1 MDRRLSRRD
10 ALKLAAA
17 AALPAVAGGLRF
29 GVPSAQA
36 GPLVAGIVKD
46 LPGGV
51 LIPRGT
57 NAEMNWG
64 SMAGIDYLTPVD
76 RFFVRNHTAT
86 TFVNPA
92 TWRLEVFGSGLRGRP
107 ARGTGTQFS
116 LKDLDRLP
124 RVTQTAFVE
133 CAGNGRSYFA
143 AQEGTPAPGTQWGL
157 GAIGVARW
165 TGVPL
170 REILERAGV
179 RADAVDVMAEG
190 LDSTVVAADGTD
202 QGHVRR
208 PIPIAKA
215 LDDTL
220 LALEM
225 NGQTLP
231 FDHGAP
237 ARLIVPGWVG
247 IANIKWVGAIEV
259 ANTPL
264 ASPWNTTQY
273 RLVGPSYPADQK
285 PLTTQP
291 LKSAFEVAPNRA
303 FKAGETVQLRGRSW
317 SGGDA
322 RPRSVRV
329 SLDGG
334 VTWTGART
342 HSPNTD
348 KAWLRWTVDWTPVKP
363 GPTTILA
370 QATDR
375 AGHQQPD
382 HVPFNRDGYLYD
394 GIVRLPVTITR

>member
-1 MDRRLSRRD
+1 MDRRLTRRD
-10 ALKLAAA
+10 ALKLAAVGS
-17 AALPAVAGGLRF
+17 LPLLAGGLRF
-29 GVPSAQA
+29 GASTAQA
-36 GPLVAGIVKD
+36 GPVLPGIVKD
-46 LPGGV
+46 LPPGV
-51 LIPRGT
+51 LIARGT

-64 SMAGIDYLTPVD
+64 SMAGIDDLTPFD

-107 ARGTGTQFS
+107 ERGKGKLFS
-116 LKDLDRLP
+116 LKDLEKLP
-124 RVTQTAFVE
+124 LESRTVFVE

-143 AQEGTPAPGTQWGL
+143 SQEGTPAPGTAWGL
-157 GAIGVARW
+157 GAIGVAKW

-179 RADAVDVMAEG
+179 RPDAVDVMPEG
-190 LDSTVVAADGTD
+190 LDSTVPAADGTD

-220 LALEM
+220 VALEM
-225 NGQTLP
+225 NGSDLP

-237 ARLIVPGWVG
+237 ARMIVPGWVG

-259 ANTPL
+259 ANTTL
-264 ASPWNTTQY
+264 TSPWNTTQY
-273 RLVGPSYPADQK
+273 KLVGPSYPADQP

-291 LKSAFEVAPNRA
+291 LKSAFEVAPGRT
-303 FKAGETVQLRGRSW
+303 FKAGVPVQLRGRSW
-317 SGGDA
+317 SGTN

-334 VTWTGART
+334 VTWTGAPT
-342 HSPNTD
+342 HGPNTEN
-348 KAWLRWTVDWTPVKP
+348 AWLRWTVDWTPTTT
-363 GPTTILA
+363 GPTALLA

-375 AGHQQPD
+375 TGHQQPD

-394 GIVRLPVTITR
+394 GIVKLPVTVMS

>member
-10 ALKLAAA
+10 ALKLGAAGA
-17 AALPAVAGGLRF
+17 GALLAGGLRL
-29 GVPSAQA
+29 GTPAAQA
-36 GPLVAGIVKD
+36 GPLVPGIVKD

-64 SMAGIDYLTPVD
+64 SMAGIDYLTPFD

-92 TWRLEVFGSGLRGRP
+92 TWRLEVFGTGLRGRP
-107 ARGTGTQFS
+107 ARGKGRLFS
-116 LKDLDRLP
+116 LKDLEKLP
-124 RVTQTAFVE
+124 RETRTVFVE
-133 CAGNGRSYFA
+133 CAGNARSAFA
-143 AQEGTPAPGTQWGL
+143 SQEGRAAPGTQWGL
-157 GAIGVARW
+157 GAIGVAQW

-170 REILERAGV
+170 REVLERAGV
-179 RADAVDVMAEG
+179 RPDAVDVMPEG
-190 LDSTVVAADGTD
+190 LDSTVAAADGTD

-208 PIPIAKA
+208 PFPIAKA
-215 LDDTL
+215 LDDVL
-220 LALEM
+220 IALEM
-225 NGQTLP
+225 NGGDLP

-237 ARLIVPGWVG
+237 ARIIVPGWVG

-259 ANTPL
+259 ADHPL
-264 ASPWNTTQY
+264 FSPWNTTQY
-273 RLVGPSYPADQK
+273 RLVGPTYPADQP

-291 LKSAFEVAPNRA
+291 LKSAFEVAPGRT
-303 FKAGETVQLRGRSW
+303 FKAGVPVQLRGRSW
-317 SGGDA
+317 SGGV

-334 VTWTGART
+334 TTWTGART
-342 HSPNTD
+342 HGPNLD
-348 KAWLRWTVDWTPVKP
+348 HAWLRWTVDWTPTQT
-363 GPTTILA
+363 GPTALLA

-382 HVPFNRDGYLYD
+382 HVAFNRDGYLYD
-394 GIVRLPVTITR
+394 GIVRLPVTVVA

>member
-1 MDRRLSRRD
+1 MDRRFSRRD
-10 ALKLAAA
+10 AFKLAAA
-17 AALPAVAGGLRF
+17 GSIPLVTGLRF
-29 GVPSAQA
+29 GAPAAKA

-64 SMAGIDYLTPVD
+64 SMAGIDYLTPYD

-86 TFVNPA
+86 TFVNRA
-92 TWRLEVFGSGLRGRP
+92 TWRLEVFGTGLRGRP
-107 ARGTGTQFS
+107 ERGAGKTFS
-116 LKDLDRLP
+116 LKDLDKLP
-124 RVTQTAFVE
+124 RETRTVFVE
-133 CAGNGRSYFA
+133 CAGNARSYFA
-143 AQEGTPAPGTQWGL
+143 SQEGTPAPGTAWGL
-157 GAIGVARW
+157 GAIGVAQW

-170 REILERAGV
+170 REVLERAGV
-179 RADAVDVMAEG
+179 RPDAVDVMPEG
-190 LDSTVVAADGTD
+190 LDSTVLAADGTD

-220 LALEM
+220 VALEM
-225 NGQTLP
+225 NGDDLP

-237 ARLIVPGWVG
+237 ARIIVPGYVG

-259 ANTPL
+259 ADHAL
-264 ASPWNTTQY
+264 FSPWNTTQY
-273 RLVGPSYPADQK
+273 KLVGPTYPADQP

-291 LKSAFEVAPNRA
+291 LKSAFEVAPGRA
-303 FKAGETVQLRGRSW
+303 FKAGVPVQLRGRSW
-317 SGGDA
+317 SGSS

-334 VTWTGART
+334 VTWTGATT
-342 HSPNTD
+342 HGPNTEN
-348 KAWLRWTVDWTPVKP
+348 AWLRWTVDWTPTKT
-363 GPTTILA
+363 GPTALLA

-375 AGHQQPD
+375 TGHQQPD

-394 GIVRLPVTITR
+394 GIVKLPVTVTA

>member
-1 MDRRLSRRD
+1 MDRHLSRRD

-17 AALPAVAGGLRF
+17 GSGALFTGLRF
-29 GVPSAQA
+29 GAPAAQA
-36 GPLVAGIVKD
+36 GPLVPGIVKE
-46 LPGGV
+46 LAPGV

-64 SMAGIDYLTPVD
+64 AMAGIDYLTPVD
-76 RFFVRNHTAT
+76 RFFVRNHTTT

-92 TWRLEVFGSGLRGRP
+92 TWRLEVFGTGLRGRP
-107 ARGTGTQFS
+107 QRGSGTLFS
-116 LKDLDRLP
+116 LKDLEKLP
-124 RVTQTAFVE
+124 RESITAFVE

-143 AQEGTPAPGTQWGL
+143 AQEGTPAPGTAWGL
-157 GAIGVARW
+157 GGIGVARW

-179 RADAVDVMAEG
+179 RPDAVDVMAEG
-190 LDSTVVAADGTD
+190 LDSTVPAADGTD

-208 PIPIAKA
+208 PIPLAKA

-225 NGQTLP
+225 NGDPLP
-231 FDHGAP
+231 FDHGFP

-247 IANIKWVGAIEV
+247 IANIKWVGSIRV
-259 ANTPL
+259 AANAL
-264 ASPWNTTQY
+264 HSPWNTTQY
-273 RLVGPSYPADQK
+273 RKVGPSYPVDAP

-291 LKSAFEVAPNRA
+291 LKSAFEVAPGRR
-303 FKAGETVQLRGRSW
+303 FTAGQPVTLLGRSW
-317 SGGDA
+317 SGEA

-329 SLDGG
+329 STDGG

-342 HSPNTD
+342 FGPNTEN
-348 KAWLRWTVDWTPVKP
+348 AWLRWAIDWTPTKA
-363 GPTTILA
+363 GPTALLA

-382 HVPFNRDGYLYD
+382 HVPFNRDGYQYD
-394 GIVRLPVTITR
+394 GIVRVPVTVAN

>member
-17 AALPAVAGGLRF
+17 GTGTLLAGGLRF

-64 SMAGIDYLTPVD
+64 SMAGVDYLTPFD

-92 TWRLEVFGSGLRGRP
+92 TWRLEVFGTGLRGRP
-107 ARGTGTQFS
+107 ARGKGRLFS
-116 LKDLDRLP
+116 LKDLEKLP
-124 RVTQTAFVE
+124 RETRTVFVE
-133 CAGNGRSYFA
+133 CAGNARSYFA
-143 AQEGTPAPGTQWGL
+143 SQEGQAAPGTQWGL
-157 GAIGVARW
+157 GAVGVAQW

-170 REILERAGV
+170 REVLERAGV
-179 RADAVDVMAEG
+179 RPDAVDVMPEG
-190 LDSTVVAADGTD
+190 LDSTVLAADGSD

-220 LALEM
+220 IALEM
-225 NGQTLP
+225 NGSDLP

-237 ARLIVPGWVG
+237 ARIIVPGWVG

-259 ANTPL
+259 ASTQL
-264 ASPWNTTQY
+264 SSPWNTTQY
-273 RLVGPSYPADQK
+273 RLVGPGYPADQP
-285 PLTTQP
+285 PLTSQP
-291 LKSAFEVAPNRA
+291 LKSAFEVAPGRT
-303 FKAGETVQLRGRSW
+303 FKAGEPVQLRGRSW
-317 SGGDA
+317 SGGA

-342 HSPNTD
+342 HGPNLD
-348 KAWLRWTVDWTPVKP
+348 HAWLRWTVDWTPAKP
-363 GPTTILA
+363 GPTALLA

-375 AGHQQPD
+375 ADHQQPD

-394 GIVRLPVTITR
+394 GIARLPVTVAR

>member
-10 ALKLAAA
+10 AFKLAAA
-17 AALPAVAGGLRF
+17 GSVPLLTGLRF
-29 GVPSAQA
+29 GASAAHA

-57 NAEMNWG
+57 NAEMNWA

-92 TWRLEVFGSGLRGRP
+92 TWRLEVFGTGLRGRP
-107 ARGTGTQFS
+107 SRGKGHQFS

-124 RVTQTAFVE
+124 RETIDAFVE
-133 CAGNGRSYFA
+133 CAGNGRSYFGT
-143 AQEGTPAPGTQWGL
+143 QEGTPAPGTQWGL
-157 GAIGVARW
+157 GGIGVARW

-170 REILERAGV
+170 RELLDRAGV

-190 LDSTVVAADGTD
+190 LDSTVLAADGTD

-215 LDDTL
+215 QDDTI

-225 NGQTLP
+225 NGQELP
-231 FDHGAP
+231 FDHGFP

-247 IANIKWVGAIEV
+247 IANIKWVGSLRV
-259 ANTPL
+259 AANAL
-264 ASPWNTTQY
+264 HSPWNTTQY
-273 RLVGPSYPADQK
+273 RKVGGSYPADAP

-291 LKSAFEVAPNRA
+291 LKSAFEVAPGQRFA
-303 FKAGETVQLRGRSW
+303 AGKPVTLLGRSW
-317 SGGDA
+317 SGEA

-334 VTWTGART
+334 VTWTGAKT
-342 HSPNTD
+342 IGPNTD
-348 KAWLRWTVDWTPVKP
+348 KAWLRWAIDWTPSKT
-363 GPTTILA
+363 GPTALLA
-370 QATDR
+370 QATDG

-382 HVPFNRDGYLYD
+382 HVAFNRDGYQYD
-394 GIVRLPVTITR
+394 GVVRVPVTVTTA

>member
-1 MDRRLSRRD
+1 MDRRISRRD

-17 AALPAVAGGLRF
+17 GTLPLVAGGLRF
-29 GVPSAQA
+29 GAPAAHA
-36 GPLVAGIVKD
+36 GPLVPGIVKD

-57 NAEMNWG
+57 NAEMSWG
-64 SMAGIDYLTPVD
+64 SMAGIDDLTPYD

-92 TWRLEVFGSGLRGRP
+92 TWRLEVFGTGLRGRP
-107 ARGTGTQFS
+107 ARGQGRRFS
-116 LKDLDRLP
+116 LEDLDKLP
-124 RVTQTAFVE
+124 RETRTVFVE
-133 CAGNGRSYFA
+133 CAGNARSYFA
-143 AQEGTPAPGTQWGL
+143 AQEGTPAPGTAWGL

-170 REILERAGV
+170 REILDRAGV
-179 RADAVDVMAEG
+179 RPGAVDVMPEG
-190 LDSTVVAADGTD
+190 LDSTVPAADGTD

-220 LALEM
+220 VALEM
-225 NGQTLP
+225 NGSDLP

-237 ARLIVPGWVG
+237 ARIIVPGYVG

-259 ANTPL
+259 ADHPL
-264 ASPWNTTQY
+264 FSPWNTTQY
-273 RLVGPSYPADQK
+273 RLVGPSYLADQP

-291 LKSAFEVAPNRA
+291 LKSAFEVAPGRA
-303 FKAGETVQLRGRSW
+303 FKVGQPVQLRGRSW
-317 SGGDA
+317 SGGV

-334 VTWTGART
+334 ATWTGART
-342 HSPNTD
+342 HGPNLPN
-348 KAWLRWTVDWTPVKP
+348 AWLRWTVDWTPTRT
-363 GPTTILA
+363 GPTALLA

-375 AGHQQPD
+375 SGHQQPD

-394 GIVRLPVTITR
+394 GIVKLPVTVTA

>member
-10 ALKLAAA
+10 ALKLAAVGTGT
-17 AALPAVAGGLRF
+17 LLAGGLRF
-29 GVPSAQA
+29 GAPNAQA

-46 LPGGV
+46 LPGGA

-92 TWRLEVFGSGLRGRP
+92 TWRLEVFGTGLRGRP
-107 ARGTGTQFS
+107 ERGKGKLFS
-116 LKDLDRLP
+116 LKDLEKLP
-124 RVTQTAFVE
+124 RETRTVFVE
-133 CAGNGRSYFA
+133 CAGNARSYFGS
-143 AQEGTPAPGTQWGL
+143 QEGKAAPGTTWGL
-157 GAIGVARW
+157 GAIGVAQW
-165 TGVPL
+165 TGVSL
-170 REILERAGV
+170 REVLERAGL
-179 RADAVDVMAEG
+179 RPDAVDVMPEG
-190 LDSTVVAADGTD
+190 LDSTVLAADGTD

-220 LALEM
+220 IALEM
-225 NGQTLP
+225 NGRDLP

-237 ARLIVPGWVG
+237 ARVIVPGYVG

-259 ANTPL
+259 ANHAL
-264 ASPWNTTQY
+264 FSPWNTTQY
-273 RLVGPSYPADQK
+273 RLVGPTYPADQP

-291 LKSAFEVAPNRA
+291 LKSAFEVAPGRT
-303 FKAGETVQLRGRSW
+303 FKAGVPVQLRGRSW
-317 SGGDA
+317 SGTS

-329 SLDGG
+329 STDGG
-334 VTWTGART
+334 ATWTGAPT
-342 HSPNTD
+342 HGPNLENG
-348 KAWLRWTVDWTPVKP
+348 WLRWTVDWTPTTT
-363 GPTTILA
+363 GPTALLA

-375 AGHQQPD
+375 SGHQQPD

-394 GIVRLPVTITR
+394 GIVRLPVTVTP